1 MTGFYFCKNQQKKKF
16 VEFHPPKTLTLFNKE
31 RKMLNII
38 DQEKDMYHIIVN
50 PIGGKGKSLKAL
62 EKVENIFKA
71 NGAEYTVHKTEY
83 AGHATEIA
91 RELSQTPDTN
101 LVVMGGD
108 GSFHEVLCGIDN
120 FANVTLGLVACGSG
134 NDFIKK
140 SGHPA
145 DLEGAVKTI
154 LAGNTAYVDFMQL
167 DNDRCL
173 NVGGGGMDV
182 DVLLKY
188 EKVKALKGKAAYYYS
203 LLYTLLHTRFHNLRL
218 TVDGDT
224 KDMSVFMI
232 GVGNGGFIGGGIPI
246 CPNAVVDD
254 GVLHI
259 GYVSEM
265 KKSKI
270 LGRLLKFLGGKHV
283 GTDWGG
289 EFTGKEITIEA
300 LDDSRFELDGE
311 IIEDTTLNIKVVHD
325 TLKMFR

>member
-1 MTGFYFCKNQQKKKF
+1 
-16 VEFHPPKTLTLFNKE
+16 
-31 RKMLNII
+31 
-38 DQEKDMYHIIVN
+38 MYHIIVN
-50 PIGGKGKSLKAL
+50 PTGGKGKTLKAL
-62 EKVENIFKA
+62 GKVEEILKK
-71 NGAEYTVHKTEY
+71 NGAEYVVHKTEY

-91 RELSQTPDTN
+91 RELSQTPDTKIIA
-101 LVVMGGD
+101 MGGD

-120 FANVTLGLVACGSG
+120 FDNVTLGLVACGSG

-140 SGHPA
+140 SGHSTKI
-145 DLEGAVKTI
+145 EEAVATI
-154 LAGNTAYVDFMQL
+154 LKNQPSYVDYMEL
-167 DNDRCL
+167 GKYRCL

-188 EKVKALKGKAAYYYS
+188 AQCKTLKGKAAYYYS
-203 LLYTLLHTRFHNLRL
+203 LFYTLCHTRFHHLRI
-218 TVDGDT
+218 TADGVT
-224 KDMSVFMI
+224 KDTSVFMI

-254 GVLHI
+254 GLLNV

-270 LGRLLKFLGGKHV
+270 LFRLAKFLKGQHV

-289 EFTGKEITIEA
+289 EYTAKKITIEA

-311 IIEDTTLNIKVVHD
+311 IIDDTKLDIEVVHGK
-325 TLKMFR
+325 LKMYR